1 MARIPLTV
9 VGGFLGA
16 GKTTLLNYVLTASPR
31 RAAVLV
37 NDFGPVDIDAGLIAD
52 RADNV
57 IRLANGCVC
66 CSMAGGMDDALARV
80 LALDPLPE
88 WIVIEASGVSDP
100 GRIAQVGMADPLLQL
115 EGVVVL
121 VDAGAIRGVAADP
134 LLADTVQRQLRAA
147 DVLVLN
153 KIDLVTPDSLAAV
166 QDWLREAS
174 GGAPVVRASEG
185 RVDLGVLI
193 GGDEGTASGHEAGHG
208 CGHGDRHGDG
218 SVCGHG
224 HGGSHGDGF
233 VCGHGHGGSV
243 VSAHGDELGGVRVG
257 GHMPRHVDPS
267 DPAHPFQSWLWRA
280 PALLDAGMLAE
291 RLKQLPRDVLRAKGW
306 VRTSRHGWVL
316 VQFAGRRVRFDTQA
330 RAPADRCEPSLVVIG
345 MRGVTDMPA
354 ITAHLDL
361 AALRDVDVDA
371 DVDVDFA
378 PDAACAAPLR

>member
-16 GKTTLLNYVLTASPR
+16 GKTTLLNHVLTASPR

-121 VDAGAIRGVAADP
+121 ADAGAIREVAADP
-134 LLADTVQRQLRAA
+134 LLADTVHRQLRAA
-147 DVLVLN
+147 DLLVLN
-153 KIDLVTPDSLAAV
+153 KIDLVAPDALAAV

-174 GGAPVVRASEG
+174 GGAPVVRACEG
-185 RVDLGVLI
+185 RVDLGVLS
-193 GGDEGTASGHEAGHG
+193 GGDEGTASGHEAEQGCG
-208 CGHGDRHGDG
+208 PACGHGDDHLGVHVRGRAPRHGD
-218 SVCGHG
+218 
-224 HGGSHGDGF
+224 
-233 VCGHGHGGSV
+233 
-243 VSAHGDELGGVRVG
+243 L
-257 GHMPRHVDPS
+257 S

-280 PALLDAGMLAE
+280 PALLDADTLAV

-316 VQFAGRRVRFDTQA
+316 VQFAGRRVRIDTQA
-330 RAPADRCEPSLVVIG
+330 RPPAGLHEPSLVVIG
-345 MRGVTDMPA
+345 MRGVTRMA
-354 ITAHLDL
+354 AVAAHLDP
-361 AALRDVDVDA
+361 AALQDVDVDVGVA
-371 DVDVDFA
+371 QH
-378 PDAACAAPLR
+378 AACAVPLR

>member
-1 MARIPLTV
+1 MARISLTV

-16 GKTTLLNYVLTASPR
+16 GKTTLLNHVLTASRR

-100 GRIAQVGMADPLLQL
+100 GRIAQVGMADPMLQL

-121 VDAGAIRGVAADP
+121 ADAGAIREAAADP

-147 DVLVLN
+147 DLLVLN
-153 KIDLVTPDSLAAV
+153 KTDLVAPDALAAV
-166 QDWLREAS
+166 QEWLGEAS
-174 GGAPVVRASEG
+174 GGAPVVRACEG
-185 RVDLGVLI
+185 RVDLGGLI
-193 GGDEGTASGHEAGHG
+193 GGEVEMAGGHAAEQGCGLG
-208 CGHGDRHGDG
+208 CGHGVEEGDG
-218 SVCGHG
+218 PVCGHG
-224 HGGSHGDGF
+224 DDHLGEHIR
-233 VCGHGHGGSV
+233 GHTPG
-243 VSAHGDELGGVRVG
+243 
-257 GHMPRHVDPS
+257 HVDPS
-267 DPAHPFQSWLWRA
+267 DPAHPFQGWLWRA
-280 PALLDAGMLAE
+280 PPLLDADMLAE
-291 RLKQLPRDVLRAKGW
+291 RLKQLPRHVLRAKGW

-330 RAPADRCEPSLVVIG
+330 RAPAGQHEPSLVVIG
-345 MRGVTDMPA
+345 MRGVTDMLGVA
-354 ITAHLDL
+354 AHLDP
-361 AALRDVDVDA
+361 AALHDVDVS
-371 DVDVDFA
+371 VDVETH
-378 PDAACAAPLR
+378 AAGAVPLR